1 MIATGQNAENR
12 SIRPETRA
20 EAKVPLARGLSGK
33 LLILT
38 ILFVL
43 LAEVLIFIPSVANFR
58 LRWLED
64 RLNTAAAASIV
75 LLRPEANELSR
86 KVQNDI
92 LMATNAKAIAV
103 RDAGVSRLLV
113 VSEMPPVVDEH
124 VDLGNVGPLEAMRDA
139 LRALLPAQARI
150 LRVYGPIGADNRIFE
165 IIISDR
171 GLHSAMLTYSRN
183 VALLSLLISLI
194 TASLVFAVIS
204 RMLIRPIRKMT
215 QSMLAF
221 GAAPDDP
228 ARIIVPEDRGDEV
241 GVAERELAAMQQ
253 QLHRT
258 LGEQKRLADLGLAV
272 SKINHD
278 MRNILASAQL
288 MSDRL
293 ANATDPAV
301 KGFAPKLI
309 RTLDRAVSYSEGVMT
324 YGRTQEAPPSR
335 RRLMLHELVDEVFG
349 TLVLPDSKDIKCVND
364 VDPAFEIDADAEQ
377 LFRIL
382 TNLCRNAVQAMAT
395 DKAREVVR
403 RLTVSADR
411 QGTVSTIHVT
421 DTGPGLPKKA
431 TENLFA
437 AFRGSATSGGTGL
450 GLAIA
455 HELVRAHGGTIELV
469 RNSGGHTEFA
479 FSIPD
484 QPLSLEL
491 ARHERRRQA

>member
-1 MIATGQNAENR
+1 MSTARQDPEQQANR
-12 SIRPETRA
+12 PQVRA

-33 LLILT
+33 LLVLT

-58 LRWLED
+58 LRWLGD

-92 LMATNAKAIAV
+92 LMATNAKAIAI

-124 VDLGNVGPLEAMRDA
+124 IDLADVGPFVAMRDA
-139 LRALLPAQARI
+139 LRALFPGRERI
-150 LRVYGPIGADNRIFE
+150 LRVYGPIGTDARIFE

-171 GLHSAMLTYSRN
+171 GLRSAMLIYSRN

-204 RMLIRPIRKMT
+204 RLLIRPIRKMT
-215 QSMLAF
+215 RSMLAF

-228 ARIIVPEDRGDEV
+228 GRIIVPESRADEV
-241 GVAERELAAMQQ
+241 GVAERELAAMQE

-258 LGEQKRLADLGLAV
+258 LGERKRLADLGLAV

-293 ANATDPAV
+293 ANATDPVV

-309 RTLDRAVSYSEGVMT
+309 RTLDRAVSYSEGVMA

-335 RRLMLHELVDEVFG
+335 RRLKLHELVDEVFG
-349 TLVLPDSKDIKCVND
+349 TLVLPDSTDIECVNG
-364 VDPAFEIDADAEQ
+364 VDINFEIDADAEQ

-395 DKAREVVR
+395 DKDKAVVR
-403 RLTVSADR
+403 RLAVTAEKQWSVTTV
-411 QGTVSTIHVT
+411 HVV
-421 DTGPGLPKKA
+421 DTGPGLPPKA
-431 TENLFA
+431 RENLFT

-469 RNSGGHTEFA
+469 RNAGGHTEFA

-484 QPLSLEL
+484 QPLNLDL
-491 ARHERRRQA
+491 ARSEKRRLA